1 MAPPLPIIHINGFPG
16 TGKLT
21 IAKHLTKLLSPI
33 PAKLVHNHLL
43 INPADAILHR
53 TQPGYQTLRRAI
65 RSAIFSSLINE
76 RATYTSAY
84 IFTDF
89 QTTDEVGSAVCAE
102 FKNMS
107 EARGGKFIPVVLAC
121 DEDENLRRLV
131 AEDRK
136 IHLKLV
142 DSELVRKFRSGAG
155 VHRFV
160 GYENALELDVS
171 HMSAEDA
178 AQSLFQHILKICPEL
193 RDVENSDQSGSVE

>member
-1 MAPPLPIIHINGFPG
+1 MTRPLPIIYINGFPG

-21 IAKHLTKLLSPI
+21 IANHLTKLLSSV

-76 RATYTSAY
+76 HATYTSAY

-89 QTTDEVGSAVCAE
+89 QSIDDVGSAVCAE
-102 FKNMS
+102 FKTMA
-107 EARGGKFIPVVLAC
+107 EARGGQFIPVVLAC
-121 DEDENLRRLV
+121 DEEENLRRLV
-131 AEDRK
+131 EEDRK

-142 DSELVRKFRSGAG
+142 DSELVRKFRSGTE

-160 GYENALELDVS
+160 EHENALELDVS
-171 HMSAEDA
+171 HMTAADA
-178 AQSLFQHILKICPEL
+178 AQSILQHVLKICPEL
-193 RDVENSDQSGSVE
+193 RDI